1 MRRHWA
7 SATRSDV
14 HFYFWARRPKNCAVV
29 NLTSLISR
37 IAMPT
42 CLALSLI
49 ACGGGGGS
57 AAPPPPPNRSPELRQ
72 SISDQSAVQ
81 FHDVDVDAT
90 LGGRVFVDPDRDT
103 LIYEITFQPAP
114 NGLQLSG
121 TRVVGRP
128 QTTAPIT
135 VSITARDAR
144 GGTAFTFFNIFV
156 APNGAPQPMN
166 PRADRLVQVGESFT
180 LDATLGG
187 TRLTDP
193 EGDPLTYIVTLR
205 GSSGVSVS
213 GTQVMGTLSTVGAVE
228 VTVEGTDP
236 FGASTETVFVI
247 AAPGALPGAP
257 TLPSTPHVY
266 RDESLPLPDDF
277 KSSSEFRVPLWDT
290 QPVGNR
296 TTDAGAALGR
306 VLFHDRRLS
315 ITNTVACVSCHQRE
329 HGFASPER
337 FNTGAIGVPLT
348 RNAMALAN
356 ARYNTHGS
364 WFADLRASSLQ
375 EVARQA
381 LTRPDEMG
389 NTLPAVEEKLRATP
403 FYTPLFEA
411 AFGSPEINADRIL
424 RALEQYVQA
433 LISYRTKYDQAC
445 DGVGGVLKDCA
456 LGLTAQEARGLE
468 IFTISGDHFACAH
481 CHSLPAGSNI
491 WLANNGLDAEFTD
504 PGVGNGRFRPASL
517 HNIALTAPYMHD
529 GRFATLREVIDHY
542 DQGVKDG
549 PDLDNLLR
557 DDSGHAVRLNL
568 SEQDKDALEAFL
580 RTLTDDAMLAD
591 PKFADPF
598 G

>member
-1 MRRHWA
+1 
-7 SATRSDV
+7 
-14 HFYFWARRPKNCAVV
+14 V
-29 NLTSLISR
+29 NLTASISR
-37 IAMPT
+37 VALPT
-42 CLALSLI
+42 CLALSLM

-57 AAPPPPPNRSPELRQ
+57 AAHPPPSNRSPELKQ
-72 SISDQSAVQ
+72 PISDQSAVQ
-81 FHDVDVDAT
+81 FHEVDVDAT
-90 LGGRVFVDPDRDT
+90 QGGRVFVDPDGDT
-103 LIYEITFQPAP
+103 LSYEITLQPAP
-114 NGLQLSG
+114 NGLQVSG

-128 QTTAPIT
+128 QTTAPVT

-144 GGTAFTFFNIFV
+144 GGIAFTFFNILV

-166 PRADRLVQVGESFT
+166 PRADKLLQVGENFT

-193 EGDPLTYIVTLR
+193 EGDPLAWLVTIR
-205 GSSGVSVS
+205 GNSGVAVN
-213 GTQVMGTLSTVGAVE
+213 GTQLSGRLNSVAAVE
-228 VTVEGTDP
+228 VTLTGTDP

-247 AAPGALPGAP
+247 AAPGAAPGAP
-257 TLPSTPHVY
+257 ALPSTPHAY

-306 VLFHDRRLS
+306 VLFHDKRLS
-315 ITNTVACVSCHQRE
+315 ITNTVACVSCHQRD

-389 NTLPAVEEKLRATP
+389 NTLPAIEEKLRSTP
-403 FYTPLFEA
+403 FYAPLFEA
-411 AFGSPEINADRIL
+411 AFGSPDIDTDRIL

-445 DGVGGVLKDCA
+445 DGVGGVLKDCD
-456 LGLTAQEARGLE
+456 LGLTAQEARGRA
-468 IFTISGDHFACAH
+468 IFNSGDQFACAQ

-491 WLANNGLDAEFTD
+491 WLANNGLDAGFTD

-542 DQGVKDG
+542 DHGVKDS
-549 PDLDNLLR
+549 PDLDSLLR
-557 DDSGHAVRLNL
+557 DNSGQPVRLNL
-568 SEQDKDALEAFL
+568 SDQDKNALEAFL

-598 G
+598 E

>member
-1 MRRHWA
+1 MRRRSA
-7 SATRSDV
+7 SATRSSV
-14 HFYFWARRPKNCAVV
+14 VYYFARRPKNCAVV
-29 NLTSLISR
+29 NLSAPIPR
-37 IAMPT
+37 IALAT
-42 CLALSLI
+42 CLSLSLL
-49 ACGGGGGS
+49 ACGGGGAS

-72 SISDQSAVQ
+72 SIGDQSAVQ
-81 FHDVDVDAT
+81 FHEVDVDAT
-90 LGGRVFVDPDRDT
+90 QGGRVFVDPDGDT
-103 LIYEITFQPAP
+103 LSYEITLQPAP
-114 NGLQLSG
+114 NGLQVSG

-128 QTTAPIT
+128 QTTALVT

-144 GGTAFTFFNIFV
+144 GGIAFTYFNILV

-166 PRADRLVQVGESFT
+166 PRADKLLQVGEDFT

-193 EGDPLTYIVTLR
+193 EGDPLAWLVTLR
-205 GSSGVSVS
+205 GNSGVAVN
-213 GTQVMGTLSTVGAVE
+213 GTQLSGRLNSVGAVE
-228 VTVEGTDP
+228 VTLTGTDP
-236 FGASTETVFVI
+236 FGASTETAFVI
-247 AAPGALPGAP
+247 AAPGAAPGAP
-257 TLPSTPHVY
+257 ALPSTPYAY

-306 VLFHDRRLS
+306 VLFHDKRLS
-315 ITNTVACVSCHQRE
+315 ITNTVACVSCHQRD

-403 FYTPLFEA
+403 FYAPLVEA
-411 AFGSPEINADRIL
+411 AFGSAEINTDRIL

-445 DGVGGVLKDCA
+445 DGVGGVLKDCDA
-456 LGLTAQEARGLE
+456 GLTAQEARGRE
-468 IFTISGDHFACAH
+468 IFTVSGDHFACAH

-542 DQGVKDG
+542 DHGVKES
-549 PDLDNLLR
+549 PDLDTLLR
-557 DDSGHAVRLNL
+557 DNSGHAVRLNL

-580 RTLTDDAMLAD
+580 HTLTDDAMLAD

-598 G
+598 E

>member
-1 MRRHWA
+1 MRLRWA
-7 SATRSDV
+7 SATRSSV
-14 HFYFWARRPKNCAVV
+14 VYYFARRPKNCAAV
-29 NLTSLISR
+29 NLTASLSR
-37 IAMPT
+37 LALPT
-42 CLALSLI
+42 CLVLSLSS
-49 ACGGGGGS
+49 CGGGGGS
-57 AAPPPPPNRSPELRQ
+57 AAPPPPNRSPELRQ

-90 LGGRVFVDPDRDT
+90 QGGRVFVDPDGDALNYDIT
-103 LIYEITFQPAP
+103 LQPAP
-114 NGLQLSG
+114 NGLQVSG

-128 QTTAPIT
+128 QTTASIT

-156 APNGAPQPMN
+156 APNGAPQLMN
-166 PRADRLVQVGESFT
+166 PRADKLVQVGESFA

-193 EGDPLTYIVTLR
+193 DGDPLAWLVSIR
-205 GSSGVSVS
+205 GDSGVVVN
-213 GTQVMGTLSTVGAVE
+213 GTQLSGRLSAVGAVE
-228 VTVEGTDP
+228 VTLTGTDP

-247 AAPGALPGAP
+247 AAPGAAPGAP
-257 TLPSTPHVY
+257 TLPSIPYVY

-277 KSSSEFRVPLWDT
+277 RSSSEFRVPLWDT
-290 QPVGNR
+290 QPIGNR

-315 ITNTVACVSCHQRE
+315 ITNTVACVSCHQRD

-356 ARYNTHGS
+356 ARYNTHGA
-364 WFADLRASSLQ
+364 WFADLRAASLQ

-403 FYTPLFEA
+403 FYAPLFEA
-411 AFGSPEINADRIL
+411 AFGSPEVNTDRVL

-433 LISYRTKYDQAC
+433 LISYRSKYDQAC
-445 DGVGGVLKDCA
+445 DGVGGVLKDCDA
-456 LGLTAQEARGLE
+456 GLTAQEARGRAL
-468 IFTISGDHFACAH
+468 FDSGDHFACAN

-491 WLANNGLDAEFTD
+491 WLANNGLDAQFTD

-542 DQGVKDG
+542 DHGLEDS
-549 PDLDNLLR
+549 PDLDTLLR
-557 DDSGHAVRLNL
+557 DNSGHPVRLNL
-568 SEQDKDALEAFL
+568 SEQDKGALEAFL
-580 RTLTDDAMLAD
+580 HTLTDDAMLAD

-598 G
+598 E